1 MGDRANVVIKETYQE
16 KTNYVFLY
24 THWRGY
30 SLPHLVQAALQR
42 RCRWSDG
49 AYLTRIIF
57 DGMTDG
63 EQGGELGFGIWP
75 SICDNE
81 HKLIVVD
88 PEELRIGFTGNPT
101 WEARASATGV
111 PREMIGYLRWRRS
124 EADTYKDP
132 SPEDVKSWW
141 TFEEYCTLT
150 EEEIRKAYE

>member
-88 PEELRIGFTGNPT
+88 PEELRIGFTGNP
-101 WEARASATGV
+101 S
-111 PREMIGYLRWRRS
+111 S